1 MRILMILE
9 NTFPP
14 DVRVEKEI
22 KSLVEVGNEIVVA
35 CSSPASLDEVVKWN
49 GATIIRK
56 NMPRLIYK
64 SSVGCLRF
72 PFYFNFWREYLKNV
86 FKRYKFDA
94 IHLHDLPLAKI
105 AKEFSVKYQIPFV
118 MDLHENRPEIMKH
131 YHHVR
136 TFPGNIIIS
145 IKHWQKYQGKYAK
158 IADKLILVTCEAKN
172 DYLSKFNLDSQK
184 IAVIPNF
191 VDLDNLNTIPFDNV
205 ILNKYKEKYVVIY
218 FGDTGLRRGTAT
230 IIQAANLLKEHTCIH
245 FLIIGKSREDGY
257 LKRKINE
264 FDLLNIE
271 LTGWVPFNKAVSYI
285 KASKIGLCP
294 FLRNIHHDTTYSNK
308 MFQYMAYGKPLIVSD
323 CTSQKNLIE
332 KEECG
337 LVFKAGNAD
346 DLAAKILIMKQNPKY
361 KELSDNVS
369 NAIINKY
376 NWQNASEQLIALYQ
390 EL

>member
-1 MRILMILE
+1 MILE
-9 NTFPP
+9 NMFPP

-22 KSLVEVGNEIVVA
+22 KSLVEVGHEIVLA
-35 CSSPASLDEVVKWN
+35 SSSPVSQDEVVKWN

-56 NMPRLIYK
+56 DMPRLIYK

-72 PFYFNFWREYLKNV
+72 PFYFNFWRKFLNNV
-86 FKRYKFDA
+86 FTQYKFDA
-94 IHLHDLPLAKI
+94 IHLHDLPLAKV

-118 MDLHENRPEIMKH
+118 LDLHENRPEIMKL
-131 YHHVR
+131 YDHVR
-136 TFPGNIIIS
+136 TFPGNLIIS
-145 IKHWQKYQGKYAK
+145 IKHWREYQKRYIKL
-158 IADKLILVTCEAKN
+158 ADKLILITFEAKN

-184 IAVIPNF
+184 IVVISNF
-191 VDLDNLNTIPFDNV
+191 VDLDDLNTIPFDNL
-205 ILNKYKEKYVVIY
+205 ILNKYKEKFVVVY

-245 FLIIGKSREDGY
+245 FLIIGKSREDGS

-264 FDLLNIE
+264 YDLLNVE

-308 MFQYMAYGKPLIVSD
+308 MFQYMAYRKPLIVSD

-346 DLAAKILIMKQNPKY
+346 DLVAKILIMKQNPKY
-361 KELSDNVS
+361 KELSDNAS

-376 NWQNASEQLIALYQ
+376 NWKSVSDQLIALYQ